1 MPQVKKQNAAPIVK
15 TTTNYLSFMTKTIL
29 IVDDQ
34 NDILDVLKEALEGEG
49 YNVIAL
55 SYTEDITSSVKQ
67 FNPDLVMLDFLLAGI
82 NGGEHCHFLKTD
94 PMTMHIPVVMMS
106 GYPRVLESLG
116 NYGADAFI
124 AKPFGLDDITS
135 TVKYLL
141 EATLHEEHAA

>member
-1 MPQVKKQNAAPIVK
+1 MAKN
-15 TTTNYLSFMTKTIL
+15 IL

-34 NDILDVLKEALEGEG
+34 IDILDVLKEALEMEG

-55 SYTEDITSSVKQ
+55 SYTEDILNSVKE

-82 NGGEHCHFLKTD
+82 NGGEHCHFLKSNPLTS
-94 PMTMHIPVVMMS
+94 HIPVVMMS

-124 AKPFGLDDITS
+124 AKPFGLEEITS
-135 TVKYLL
+135 TVKGLL
-141 EATLHEEHAA
+141 EASLHAA